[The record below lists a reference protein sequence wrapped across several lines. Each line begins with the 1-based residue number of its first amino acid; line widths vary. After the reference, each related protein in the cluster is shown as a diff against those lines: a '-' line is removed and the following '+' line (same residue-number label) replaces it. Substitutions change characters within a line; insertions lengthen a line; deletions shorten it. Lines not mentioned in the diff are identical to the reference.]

1 MLKIIPIQTGMSH
14 VFLIKHDDGAFLVDT
29 GKSGYGNKIIRAIKS
44 RGTDLKELKFI
55 FITHA
60 HYDHA
65 GNAAFLAKKTGAPV
79 IIHQSEA
86 RYLQQGS
93 KPLPG
98 GTNPFF
104 KLLVSAG
111 KRMGSKFSGFEPVI
125 PTVTFTEQLDLS
137 PMFGIEAQIIH
148 TPGHPLGSSSL
159 LIGENLFVG
168 DTAFNIWMNTIY
180 PLFADNEPQLHQT
193 WRRLLKMDVDMIY
206 PAHGKRFSMEKFKA
220 AAIRKGIVS

>member
-1 MLKIIPIQTGMSH
+1 LIKIIPIQTGMSH
-14 VFLIKHDDGAFLVDT
+14 VFLVKHEGRAFLVDT
-29 GKSGYGNKIIRAIKS
+29 GKSGYGDKISRAIKS
-44 RGTDLKELKFI
+44 RGVEPEKLKFI

-65 GNAAFLAKKTGAPV
+65 GNAAFLAKRIGAPV

-93 KPLPG
+93 KPLPA

-111 KRMGSKFSGFEPVI
+111 KRMGSKFSGFESVS
-125 PTVTFTEQLDLS
+125 PTVTFTEHLS
-137 PMFGIEAQIIH
+137 LKPMFGIDAQIIH
-148 TPGHPLGSSSL
+148 TPGHTLGSSSL
-159 LIGENLFVG
+159 LIGKNLLVG
-168 DTAFNIWMNTIY
+168 DTAFNIWINMIY

-220 AAIRKGIVS
+220 AAIKKGIVS